1 MNSKL
6 LISAFLFAL
15 GANFFWAGN
24 AVVGKLVSTS
34 VPAFSLNFWR
44 WVIAF
49 SILLPFAGRQFM
61 RHRHEIWQQKALITL
76 LALLSVT
83 LYNALQYLS
92 LHTTS
97 PGNVGIVTATMPMF
111 ILILSFFINGTPI
124 RLKDVIGI
132 SLAMTGIVFM
142 MLFSGQSISGPNM
155 GDMLMLVAVL
165 AFAVYSVKLKHVPHE
180 IPTPALLLSLIGIGV
195 VLSFPFYAWDIL
207 SGKTAD
213 WFAGNT
219 PWALGYV
226 AIFPSIGSYFL
237 WNIAVKRGGPIVTA
251 TAINMLPVFALLLS
265 HVFLGSDILLAQI
278 IAMSLVFTGTM
289 VSLFMPQRAV
299 AKG

>member
-1 MNSKL
+1 MNTKL
-6 LISAFLFAL
+6 LMSAFLFAL

-49 SILLPFAGRQFM
+49 FVLLPFASRQFM
-61 RHRHEIWQQKALITL
+61 RHRHEIWHHKGLITL

-155 GDMLMLVAVL
+155 GDMIMLVAVL
-165 AFAVYSVKLKHVPHE
+165 AFAVYSVKLKQVPHH
-180 IPTPALLLSLIGIGV
+180 IPTPTLLLSLIGIGI
-195 VLSFPFYAWDIL
+195 VLSFPFYAWDL
-207 SGKTAD
+207 LRGDTTD
-213 WFAGNT
+213 WFGGNT
-219 PWALGYV
+219 PWALAYV

-265 HVFLGSDILLAQI
+265 YIFLGTGILMAQI

-289 VSLFMPQRAV
+289 VSLFMPSRS
-299 AKG
+299 AKTP